1 MELNR
6 KLWYYIANYGTFMYD
21 GTKHGRLPE
30 TGINYGNIPKQLEF
44 WNKELGPRTAKLT
57 RLFVK
62 IMKHEI
68 V

>member
-1 MELNR
+1 
-6 KLWYYIANYGTFMYD
+6 MYD
-21 GTKHGRLPE
+21 GTEHGRLPE
-30 TGINYGNIPKQLEF
+30 TLFYNGINYGNIPKQLEF
-44 WNKELGPRTAKLT
+44 WNKELGSRTAKLV